1 MENSGVICWAIVCEK
16 KKISYQR
23 KARTMKYAD
32 VHNTNCA
39 NLRMKCKTW
48 TLRRPSASQVCA
60 GSVNRTDRLGRVTRL
75 QYYCVLLTN
84 LFVISDTGMT
94 SVPRSARNASR
105 SYSVGLLATILVEYN
120 VNHFDLCAS
129 NESATVRIASF
140 LVYFSFFYLM

>member
-1 MENSGVICWAIVCEK
+1 M
-16 KKISYQR
+16 
-23 KARTMKYAD
+23 
-32 VHNTNCA
+32 
-39 NLRMKCKTW
+39 
-48 TLRRPSASQVCA
+48 CA

-140 LVYFSFFYLM
+140 LVYFSFFYLMYNAIQGNGLLRLQLSFVKVPLLHNKRNINITVTRKRRYRGVNESKHSFGLIIK